1 MEIVTT
7 NLEDCLNDVLKQY
20 KSCFKANLGLQV
32 LQQLKFESSTKR
44 AVSNLLLSH
53 LIKVESLASGASDL
67 MLGRLFDD
75 RIFDVNNDN
84 CQKLNKEN
92 LKNLISTYVD
102 GSLKDMTYE
111 ALCIAGLNGKVVLT
125 KQQTQQD
132 SDILEL
138 NDGSFFPEVIS
149 IFKLKNS
156 KYLNP
161 RIACIDGYIES
172 VSEIHHLLEEAS
184 HLKENIF
191 LFVRGISDEVVHTL
205 KVNYDRG
212 TLTVL
217 PFIVKYDLDGV
228 NLLNDIAIV
237 TGGDVISSLKGQ
249 LISSVKLSTCP
260 RVDYVNVSDAGVLI
274 EKLETRNKVNE
285 HVHFLQK
292 KLLELNEDMS
302 KEFIAKRIKNLGSN
316 RVTISLKLD
325 QNVTKKSFMIDRA
338 LRATKVAATH
348 GVVEINNKLYP
359 LATFNIAKTYYNL
372 FLKEYR
378 DLGAIVS

>member
-1 MEIVTT
+1 V
-7 NLEDCLNDVLKQY
+7 
-20 KSCFKANLGLQV
+20 
-32 LQQLKFESSTKR
+32 
-44 AVSNLLLSH
+44 
-53 LIKVESLASGASDL
+53 
-67 MLGRLFDD
+67 
-75 RIFDVNNDN
+75 
-84 CQKLNKEN
+84 
-92 LKNLISTYVD
+92 
-102 GSLKDMTYE
+102 SLKDMTYE

-184 HLKENIF
+184 RLKENIF

-249 LISSVKLSTCP
+249 LISSVKLSTCH
-260 RVDYVNVSDAGVLI
+260 RVDYINVSDAGVLI

-292 KLLELNEDMS
+292 KLLELNEDTS

-325 QNVTKKSFMIDRA
+325 HNATKKSFMIDRA

-378 DLGAIVS
+378 DLGAIIS